1 MDDGG
6 YRAFMAR
13 VLRILAFPLVVTVA
27 LGSFTT
33 TLRTAVAQDAKAKQ
47 PARRVPVDLPRPGV
61 PRQVESIRARLLDD
75 DQAARLA
82 LGVDPEQLRI
92 AAVPKHVRVV
102 VDRLAADGFDERERA
117 SADLREMSI
126 TNDVLM
132 AVLEQDGLDEE
143 QRNRLLRVLRWRV
156 LYRPRGAV
164 GIRMEPSG
172 TAISVRGVL
181 VTEVITGL
189 PAEKVLR
196 VGDVILRI
204 DGQRITTSADLIG
217 RVQRLQPGDP
227 IRMGVIRPVPAD
239 TPDGPGILRF
249 EGDRVF
255 EEVDVEFPL
264 GSYDKLGNDPSASA
278 MGNPETMRR
287 RGRVEA
293 IWARWGSS
301 PRSVGIPK
309 ALDEDVRDGPPAKS
323 PSQP

>member
-1 MDDGG
+1 M
-6 YRAFMAR
+6 
-13 VLRILAFPLVVTVA
+13 VSILRILALPFVLVLIV
-27 LGSFTT
+27 GSFTT
-33 TLRTAVAQDAKAKQ
+33 TLRTATAQDAKAKP
-47 PARRVPVDLPRPGV
+47 PARRVPADLPRAGV
-61 PRQVESIRARLLDD
+61 PRQEGFVRGRLLDD
-75 DQAARLA
+75 GRATRLA
-82 LGVDPEQLRI
+82 LGADPDQLRVF
-92 AAVPKHVRVV
+92 AVPQWVRSVIN
-102 VDRLAADGFDERERA
+102 RLGDDGFDERERA
-117 SADLREMSI
+117 SAELREMSI

-132 AVLEQDGLDEE
+132 AVLEQGDLEEE

-181 VTEVITGL
+181 VTEVISGL
-189 PAEKVLR
+189 PAERVLR
-196 VGDVILRI
+196 VGDVILKI

-227 IRMGVIRPVPAD
+227 IRMGVIRPMPAD
-239 TPDGPGILRF
+239 TPDGPGIVRF

-278 MGNPETMRR
+278 AGNPETMRR

-309 ALDEDVRDGPPAKS
+309 PLDADLGVGPPER
-323 PSQP
+323 PSSAP